1 MFTVLVFNYICSKTE
16 PMKFN
21 LLLFFIIIISIEST
35 AQNFDSDYEILEDTS
50 ENVLNFVN
58 TFRVDDLLSK
68 KKRSAEKKIRAY
80 RIQLFSGLRSGSNQ
94 TKIIFKKLYPE
105 IIVENSYEQPYFKT
119 KVGAFRTRMSAEK
132 KLIEFK
138 KYFKSAFIFEE
149 DIAIDK
155 L

>member
-1 MFTVLVFNYICSKTE
+1 
-16 PMKFN
+16 MKIN
-21 LLLFFIIIISIEST
+21 LLSFFIIILSIKSS
-35 AQNFDSDYEILEDTS
+35 AQNFDSDYKILEDS
-50 ENVLNFVN
+50 SRNVLNFVN
-58 TFRVDDLLSK
+58 SFRIDDLLNK
-68 KKRSAEKKIRAY
+68 QKRSAEKKIRAY

-94 TKIIFKKLYPE
+94 TKIMFKRLYPE

-119 KVGAFRTRMSAEK
+119 KVGAFRTRISAEK

-149 DIAIDK
+149 DISIDK